1 MKNIILLVFF
11 FGSLFLF
18 SQEKSTF
25 YLIFEEG
32 AKGSCEYRPKV
43 DKNTIINLP
52 YIQKRYRKVGVTW
65 FFICK
70 QQFVFEFKTSE
81 FKVISGEEYKQIEIS
96 TIEDLLNFR
105 YQKTPTQTP
114 HELVNKIYLLEAIEN
129 NQYAVYAVQW
139 KDLNR

>member
-1 MKNIILLVFF
+1 MKNSILIVFL

-18 SQEKSTF
+18 SQEKPTF

-32 AKGSCEYRPKV
+32 TKGSYEYRPKV
-43 DKNTIINLP
+43 DKNTTINLP

-81 FKVISGEEYKQIEIS
+81 FKVISAEEFQNIKMSSIQDIL
-96 TIEDLLNFR
+96 DFR
-105 YQKTPTQTP
+105 YKNVPTKSPQD
-114 HELVNKIYLLEAIEN
+114 LVEKIFLLEAIED
-129 NQYAVYAVQW
+129 NQYAVYGVFW
-139 KDLNR
+139 KDLYR

>member
-1 MKNIILLVFF
+1 MKNISLLVFF

-18 SQEKSTF
+18 SQEKLTF

-70 QQFVFEFKTSE
+70 QQLVFEFKTSE
-81 FKVISGEEYKQIEIS
+81 FKVISDVEFKQIEIS
-96 TIEDLLNFR
+96 TIEDLLSFR
-105 YQKTPTQTP
+105 YQKTPTQKP

-139 KDLNR
+139 KDLKR